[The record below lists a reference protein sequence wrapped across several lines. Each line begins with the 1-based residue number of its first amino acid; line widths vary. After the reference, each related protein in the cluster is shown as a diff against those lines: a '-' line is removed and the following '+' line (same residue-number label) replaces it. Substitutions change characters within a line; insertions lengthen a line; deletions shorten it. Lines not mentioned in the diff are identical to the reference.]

1 MGVLVFLACLI
12 PLLLGAVVVSD
23 FRGISRF
30 FMQPSGR
37 SSTKGPA
44 RVHLLV
50 GWVFIAISVYGLVYG
65 VIDLAEG

>member
-1 MGVLVFLACLI
+1 MEFLVCLI
-12 PLLLGAVVVSD
+12 PLLLGIAVVTD

-44 RVHLLV
+44 RVHLLA
-50 GWVFIAISVYGLVYG
+50 GWVFIAISAYGLVYG
-65 VIDLAEG
+65 VIDLAKG